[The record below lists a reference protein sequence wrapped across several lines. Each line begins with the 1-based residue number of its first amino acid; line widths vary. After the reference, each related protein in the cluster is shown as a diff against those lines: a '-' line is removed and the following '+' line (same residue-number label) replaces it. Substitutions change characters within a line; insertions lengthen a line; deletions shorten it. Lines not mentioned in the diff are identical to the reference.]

1 MSNTDQHKMDRW
13 AYVML
18 PCPCGGPRS
27 SSKVCRNGINQPIES
42 TDESDIW
49 EGSEKALATLKER
62 MACHVIGAHDLV
74 WAEAMEHVNLMEP
87 QYWTEEAPATREHV
101 TRSIPVAP
109 HVNQYVRMN
118 CPMEDK
124 INITCTDG
132 VRQIVG
138 ETVDIAVSEIRTR
151 LASHLTE
158 VHAMTWEHACEWI
171 QLEEVIVGVEP
182 PMTQEGESASSDGRH
197 RSRSPR
203 GCKGGSGCASGGGA
217 SSGSTS
223 GGKGGKDSTSGKA
236 GKGSKGGITGKGKTS
251 IIGMPVHRTH

>member
-1 MSNTDQHKMDRW
+1 MNRW

-49 EGSEKALATLKER
+49 AGSEKALATLKER
-62 MACHVIGAHDLV
+62 MACHIIGAHDLV
-74 WAEAMEHVNLMEP
+74 WAEAMEHVSLMEP

-158 VHAMTWEHACEWI
+158 VHAMTWEQACEWI
-171 QLEEVIVGVEP
+171 QLEEVIVGQEP
-182 PMTQEGESASSDGRH
+182 PMTHEGESASSDGRR

-203 GCKGGSGCASGGGA
+203 SGGGK
-217 SSGSTS
+217 GGKDSTN

-236 GKGSKGGITGKGKTS
+236 GKGIKGGITSKGKAS

>member
-1 MSNTDQHKMDRW
+1 
-13 AYVML
+13 ML
-18 PCPCGGPRS
+18 HCPFGGPRCTT
-27 SSKVCRNGINQPIES
+27 KVCRNGINQLIES
-42 TDESDIW
+42 TDESHIW
-49 EGSEKALATLKER
+49 AGSEKALAMLKER
-62 MACHVIGAHDLV
+62 MASHVIGAHDLV

-171 QLEEVIVGVEP
+171 QLVEVIVGQET
-182 PMTQEGESASSDGRH
+182 PMTQEGGSASSDGRH

-203 GCKGGSGCASGGGA
+203 GCKGGSGCASGGGG
-217 SSGSTS
+217 SSGSAS
-223 GGKGGKDSTSGKA
+223 GGKDGKGGTGIDSGKA
-236 GKGSKGGITGKGKTS
+236 GKGGKGGI
-251 IIGMPVHRTH
+251 IGTTVSGLRGHHTL

>member
-1 MSNTDQHKMDRW
+1 
-13 AYVML
+13 ML
-18 PCPCGGPRS
+18 PCPFGGPRS

-49 EGSEKALATLKER
+49 AGSEKAIATLKER
-62 MACHVIGAHDLV
+62 MACHIIGAHDLV

-101 TRSIPVAP
+101 TRSILVAP

-203 GCKGGSGCASGGGA
+203 GHKGGSGCASGGGA
-217 SSGSTS
+217 SKGSTS
-223 GGKGGKDSTSGKA
+223 GGKGGKDSTS